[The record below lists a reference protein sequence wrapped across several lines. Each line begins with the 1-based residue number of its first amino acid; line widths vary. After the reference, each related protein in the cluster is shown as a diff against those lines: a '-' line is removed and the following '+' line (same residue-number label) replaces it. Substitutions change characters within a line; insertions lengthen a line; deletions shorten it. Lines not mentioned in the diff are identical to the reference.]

1 MDKLTNQFIRI
12 LILMPIFFSSWCGF
26 AYYVFGYIPD
36 GNIRAAIIVTG
47 LCTASLGFLF
57 WIKRR
62 AKRSPVFLHIRP
74 NVIEVVG
81 AEVFQGSYSSQ
92 THFVVSLE
100 EFKKTLA
107 RVVCRPSYTRGRF
120 MFARESAFVRIW
132 PGALDLTQL
141 ELDAL
146 ANELC
151 AEFID
156 VDIEVAG
163 TGNDDVA
170 QATAFHA

>member
-1 MDKLTNQFIRI
+1 
-12 LILMPIFFSSWCGF
+12 
-26 AYYVFGYIPD
+26 
-36 GNIRAAIIVTG
+36 
-47 LCTASLGFLF
+47 
-57 WIKRR
+57 
-62 AKRSPVFLHIRP
+62 
-74 NVIEVVG
+74 
-81 AEVFQGSYSSQ
+81 
-92 THFVVSLE
+92 
-100 EFKKTLA
+100 
-107 RVVCRPSYTRGRF
+107 

-146 ANELC
+146 ANELY